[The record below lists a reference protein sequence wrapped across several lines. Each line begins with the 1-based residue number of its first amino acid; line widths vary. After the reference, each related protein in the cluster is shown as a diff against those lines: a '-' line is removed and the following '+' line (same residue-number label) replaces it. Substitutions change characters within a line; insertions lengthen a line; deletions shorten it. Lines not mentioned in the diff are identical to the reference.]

1 MLSRI
6 PLMPRVFSDT
16 YSICSCP
23 FEAGEEEDAGGLP
36 GSESTTPYP
45 SRPPKGILGWRND
58 DEVVVIGAGKDIRWE
73 SFHLGK
79 GGADGSTMIRR
90 AAWKRFLV

>member
-1 MLSRI
+1 
-6 PLMPRVFSDT
+6 MPRVFSDT

-23 FEAGEEEDAGGLP
+23 FEAGEDEDVGGLP

-73 SFHLGK
+73 NFHLGK
-79 GGADGSTMIRR
+79 VADGSTTIRR